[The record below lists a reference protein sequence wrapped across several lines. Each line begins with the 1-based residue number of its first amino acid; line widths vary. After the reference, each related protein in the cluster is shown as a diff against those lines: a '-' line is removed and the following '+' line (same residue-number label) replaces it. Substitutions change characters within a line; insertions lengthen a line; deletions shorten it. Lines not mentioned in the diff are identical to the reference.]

1 SRDLGS
7 SSERFRPARARPR
20 TGLHAKSDRRSA
32 RAACGG
38 AAGDPPPR
46 PPRSSRGRRRR
57 AVPKFQSSTHRTR
70 RTAAAAFSK
79 QKSQKWPDAARRPD
93 PGAWLSEPPLTFA
106 GERQLSTGAPALRS
120 WYKGPDRR
128 TQFRRLAISSRDA
141 EAGTRADSWR
151 ADAHQVR
158 VHCSPNLLRY
168 GL

>member
-1 SRDLGS
+1 KIGSAISSRSLRRSCWRSASKAAEKLSRSPTASGAEIPELHASNAENGS
-7 SSERFRPARARPR
+7 SGVLK
-20 TGLHAKSDRRSA
+20 T
-32 RAACGG
+32 
-38 AAGDPPPR
+38 
-46 PPRSSRGRRRR
+46 
-57 AVPKFQSSTHRTR
+57 
-70 RTAAAAFSK
+70 
-79 QKSQKWPDAARRPD
+79 KSQKWPAAAPRPD
-93 PGAWLSEPPLTFA
+93 PRAWLSEPPLTFA

-151 ADAHQVR
+151 ADAHQVC